1 MWKCGLC
8 GTANPDGSEHCHVC
22 GQRAIPDWME
32 TGRTARRRS
41 DRPRRDGRG
50 ILKRIDDMLMW
61 LVVFAAFF
69 VIGFSIAMV
78 VVENLI

>member
-8 GTANPDGSEHCHVC
+8 GTANPDGSERCCVC

-41 DRPRRDGRG
+41 DRPRKDGRR
-50 ILKRIDDMLMW
+50 ILKRIDDMLVW
-61 LVVFAAFF
+61 LVVLAALF
-69 VIGFSIAMV
+69 VIGFSIGTV
-78 VVENLI
+78 VVENLF